1 MTSEKRHST
10 AQMQKVLASV
20 DDLKPLPTTVS
31 RALHLLDE
39 PDVTINQIVS
49 VLSMDQ
55 AITARLLKLANSAY
69 YGRPAAASTLHEAVM
84 RLGFKRTKNL
94 LFALTYSTL
103 LSRRVAGYNLGR
115 GELWQHSVAVAMV
128 APRIAE
134 RVAYH
139 APDEAYIAGLLHDI
153 GKLMLDQ
160 YFTINWEQLL
170 ESSREYNLSI
180 IETEERLLGMNHAQ
194 VGGELARKWDLP
206 LCLVEAIAYHH
217 TPEQAQKSI
226 KLAAIVNL
234 ANHICQQL
242 GIGWRDPAVADS
254 WPEATL
260 EILSLTP
267 VDMLGMQTYYRDMLN
282 HSLLNNPE
290 LAVAG

>member
-1 MTSEKRHST
+1 MKTAAGHAT
-10 AQMQKVLASV
+10 AQMQKVLSSV
-20 DDLKPLPTTVS
+20 DDLKPLPSTIS
-31 RALHLLDE
+31 RALQLLEE
-39 PDVTINQIVS
+39 PDVTTNQIVA

-94 LFALTYSTL
+94 LFALSYSSL
-103 LSRRVAGYNLGR
+103 LSRRVAGYNLGN
-115 GELWQHSVAVAMV
+115 GELWQHSVAVAMT

-134 RVAYH
+134 RVAYP

-160 YFTINWEQLL
+160 YFTINWDQLL
-170 ESSREYNLSI
+170 ESSRKYNLSL

-206 LCLVEAIAYHH
+206 LCLVEAIAHH
-217 TPEQAQKSI
+217 HAPQQARESAV
-226 KLAAIVNL
+226 LAAIVSL
-234 ANHICQQL
+234 ANAICQQS
-242 GIGWRDPAVADS
+242 GIGQPDPFTQDTRHETA
-254 WPEATL
+254 L
-260 EILSLTP
+260 HLLSLTP
-267 VDMLGMQTYYRDMLN
+267 DDFTAMQATYGEMLEQSLN
-282 HSLLNNPE
+282 TNPE
-290 LAVAG
+290 MFAAG